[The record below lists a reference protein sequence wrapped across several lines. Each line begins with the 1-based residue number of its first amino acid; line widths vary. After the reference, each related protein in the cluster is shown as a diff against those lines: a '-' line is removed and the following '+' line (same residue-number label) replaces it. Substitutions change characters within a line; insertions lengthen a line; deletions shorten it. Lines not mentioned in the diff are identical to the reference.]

1 MPFVHSETLSLQC
14 EISVC
19 VWPQSSTKPLKWRYC
34 TAPCSNVASLV
45 GCATVTDH
53 KAHRFASPLSLR
65 LPVVQAS
72 AMFATEDA
80 AVSAVCNADREQRLK
95 ALAEEVAS
103 ARKEHAAAVE
113 AAQDRFKA
121 SKAELDNMLEV
132 QLARAQE
139 QYLEEQGTLFEHAHM
154 GYLIDVKWFLDNG
167 CAVSDRDKVSNYI

>member
-1 MPFVHSETLSLQC
+1 M
-14 EISVC
+14 
-19 VWPQSSTKPLKWRYC
+19 
-34 TAPCSNVASLV
+34 
-45 GCATVTDH
+45 
-53 KAHRFASPLSLR
+53 
-65 LPVVQAS
+65 QAS
-72 AMFATEDA
+72 ATFATEDA

-121 SKAELDNMLEV
+121 TKAELDNMLEV

-167 CAVSDRDKVSNYI
+167 CAVSDRDKVSNI